1 MSEDRIALVV
11 GGARG
16 VGRGITDAL
25 VATGVQV
32 AVATRDQPE
41 ELPSGARWFGAD
53 VREPDGATAL
63 VAAVVEHH
71 GRLDVLV
78 NSAGGSPAAST
89 STSAPSFTSA
99 ILTINL
105 LGPLHV
111 AVAAN
116 EVMQGQDTGGAIV
129 NLATLGAMRAAPG
142 TAAYAAAKAGLL
154 SLTQSLAV
162 EWAPKVRVNAVSY
175 DLADESVPV
184 GRAGTPAD
192 VAAAVVHLASPGAGY
207 VSGAN
212 LVVHGGGQRPAYLAA
227 LAG

>member
-1 MSEDRIALVV
+1 MDRIALVV

-25 VATGVQV
+25 LADGAQV
-32 AVATRDQPE
+32 AVASRDQPD
-41 ELPSGARWFGAD
+41 ELPAGARWFSAD
-53 VREPDGATAL
+53 VRRPDGATEL
-63 VAAVVEHH
+63 VDEVVARH

-78 NSAGGSPAAST
+78 NSPGGSPTAPAST
-89 STSAPSFTSA
+89 TAPAFTSA
-99 ILTINL
+99 LLTLNL
-105 LGPLHV
+105 LAPLHV

-116 EVMQGQDTGGAIV
+116 EVMQGQDAGGAIV
-129 NLATLGAMRAAPG
+129 NLATLGALRASPG
-142 TAAYAAAKAGLL
+142 TSAYAAAKAGLL

-175 DLADESVPV
+175 DLADGSVPV

-192 VAAAVVHLASPGAGY
+192 VAAAVLHLASPAAAY
-207 VSGAN
+207 VTGAN
-212 LVVHGGGQRPAYLAA
+212 LVVHGGGARPAYLAA

>member
-16 VGRGITDAL
+16 VGRGITDGLLASG
-25 VATGVQV
+25 AQV
-32 AVATRDQPE
+32 AVATRDQPD
-41 ELPSGARWFGAD
+41 ELPPGARWFGAD
-53 VREPDGATAL
+53 VREPDGASGL
-63 VAAVVEHH
+63 VDAVVEHY

-78 NSAGGSPAAST
+78 NSPGGSPVAAAAT
-89 STSAPSFTSA
+89 TAPAFTSA
-99 ILTINL
+99 ILTLNL

-116 EVMQGQDTGGAIV
+116 EVMQAQEAGGAIV
-129 NLATLGAMRAAPG
+129 NLATLGALRAAPG

-162 EWAPKVRVNAVSY
+162 EWAPRVRVNAVTY
-175 DLADESVPV
+175 DLADASVPV

-192 VAAAVVHLASPGAGY
+192 VATAVVHLASTDAAY

-212 LVVHGGGQRPAYLAA
+212 LVVHGGGRPPAYLAA
-227 LAG
+227 LGG